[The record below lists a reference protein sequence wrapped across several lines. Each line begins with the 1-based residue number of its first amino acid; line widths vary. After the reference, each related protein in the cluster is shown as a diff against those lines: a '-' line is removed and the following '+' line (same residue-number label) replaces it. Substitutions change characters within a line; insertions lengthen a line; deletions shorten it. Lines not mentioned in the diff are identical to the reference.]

1 MIRLWR
7 LYQGGMGGGHLPDAG
22 GSGQQA
28 AIMLDAFAA
37 MNAAEA
43 ELEKDRKDRERLGR
57 R

>member
-43 ELEKDRKDRERLGR
+43 ELEKDRARNRNGWR
-57 R
+57 